1 METITPRNLQ
11 FKRRD
16 RKKTKPPVLASQFAA
31 GYDLTSDEEEF
42 TIHPGEVKTVN
53 TGVAVVLPENTVG
66 ELHVRS
72 STGIKLR
79 LNLVNDIGIIDE
91 DYRGWIYAT
100 IINNG
105 NESQTIQRGQRLF
118 QLVLTEVVRVG
129 LEEVDELPE
138 TERNTGATG
147 STGKF

>member
-1 METITPRNLQ
+1 METITPTRLQ

-16 RKKTKPPVLASQFAA
+16 KKKTKLPVLASQFAA
-31 GYDLTSDEEEF
+31 GYDLTSDEEDF
-42 TIHPGEVKTVN
+42 TIHPGEVKIVN
-53 TGVAVVLPENTVG
+53 TGIAVVLPENTVG

-105 NESQTIQRGQRLF
+105 NEPQTIQRGQRLF
-118 QLVLTEVVRVG
+118 QLVLTEVVRAG

>member
-1 METITPRNLQ
+1 M
-11 FKRRD
+11 
-16 RKKTKPPVLASQFAA
+16 
-31 GYDLTSDEEEF
+31 
-42 TIHPGEVKTVN
+42 N

-79 LNLVNDIGIIDE
+79 LNLVNDVGIIDE

-105 NESQTIQRGQRLF
+105 NETQTIQRGQRLF